1 MCRFYE
7 KVYYDDL
14 VENLSLEE
22 RIPESASII
31 IVVGFIVAA
40 TKVLKHFPAQKE
52 NLKFLAL

>member
-7 KVYYDDL
+7 KVYYDL

-22 RIPESASII
+22 RILESASII

-40 TKVLKHFPAQKE
+40 TKVLKHLLAQKG

>member
-7 KVYYDDL
+7 KVYYDL

-22 RIPESASII
+22 RILESASII

-40 TKVLKHFPAQKE
+40 TKVLKHFPAPKE
-52 NLKFLAL
+52 NLKFFRS